1 MGRQR
6 LGVVILVPQPLA
18 TEVEGLRRALGDGS
32 RPRIVPHCTLV
43 SPVNVPD
50 RELPAALA
58 VLREAAAATPPLTL
72 AVGPAASFHPVTPVA
87 YLQVAA
93 REDTGALQELRRR
106 LDVDPLARSTDHP
119 YEPHVTICDDLS
131 EERAGAAIAA
141 LSDFRVDVAVDRI
154 HLMGVGPS
162 GAWRAIADAPLGGDG
177 GEVGR
182 GSLPLELRTTG
193 RPDPEAG
200 GAARLR
206 GGAAGRALRHHRP
219 ARRRRRGRHLGMD
232 GGRAA
237 RGRRP
242 RGGAAHR
249 NQGIGRHLLAAV
261 EDLARRRGA
270 SVLGTSSAAGGAP
283 GALLSGAGWG
293 TVGEPDPEGRRR
305 WERLLGPAG

>member
-193 RPDPEAG
+193 RPDPEAAALLASEAEPL
-200 GAARLR
+200 GAPFAIT
-206 GGAAGRALRHHRP
+206 
-219 ARRRRRGRHLGMD
+219 ARREGAVVAATWGWTA
-232 GGRAA
+232 GGRLEVADLVVA
-237 RGRRP
+237 S
-242 RGGAAHR
+242 AHR

-270 SVLGTSSAAGGAP
+270 SVLGAAAAGGGAP
-283 GALLSGAGWG
+283 AALLSGAGWG
-293 TVGEPDPEGRRR
+293 TVAEPDPEGRRR